1 MTHQPPDPISD
12 PIQEPAAPGQPPP
25 PNAGAPWTLRL
36 YVIGQLPRSVL
47 AFANLKAICD
57 EHLSGRYRIELID
70 LLEQPDLARRDQV
83 LATPTLVRLAPE
95 PVRKIIG
102 DLSETERV
110 LRALDLLPHTRLPG
124 TG

>member
-1 MTHQPPDPISD
+1 MTHQTPD
-12 PIQEPAAPGQPPP
+12 PIQEPAVPGRPPP
-25 PNAGAPWTLRL
+25 PNVGSPWTLRL
-36 YVIGQLPRSVL
+36 YVIGQIPRSVS

-57 EHLSGRYRIELID
+57 EHLPGHYRIELVD

-83 LATPTLVRLAPE
+83 LATPTLVRLTPE

-110 LRALDLLPHTRLPG
+110 LRALDLLPHTRSPG